1 MDNIKKRK
9 WKKWL
14 GWSAALLIVLAVGG
28 YFAMDYA
35 VDRMLRSISAGL
47 ELEAVSQPGG
57 QDNSPDRTSDPATS
71 DSKEGDKNVPVSG
84 TPDPEDKGEAVPD
97 PTSGPDS
104 GGASDSDSGQPPSSG
119 DKETKEEA
127 AADKG
132 KYQANITPD
141 KASKAQEQITLQD
154 KTKVTSVLLKRL
166 GASDIKTLMDL
177 ASGGMSVEEKR
188 EAKKVILE
196 KLSEEEY
203 DELIA
208 IAAKLGLSQGKS
220 YEDSLK
226 ESSSKASK

>member
-1 MDNIKKRK
+1 MGVDNIKKRK

-14 GWSAALLIVLAVGG
+14 GWLAALLIVIAVGA

-47 ELEAVSQPGG
+47 DTEAVFQPGG
-57 QDNSPDRTSDPATS
+57 KDISPDRTSDPAT
-71 DSKEGDKNVPVSG
+71 E
-84 TPDPEDKGEAVPD
+84 TPTPEDKGEAVAVPD
-97 PTSGPDS
+97 PSSGPDS
-104 GGASDSDSGQPPSSG
+104 GGASDSVSGQPPSSG

-177 ASGGMSVEEKR
+177 ASGGMSLEEKR
-188 EAKKVILE
+188 EAKKLILE

-226 ESSSKASK
+226 ESSKAEK

>member
-1 MDNIKKRK
+1 M
-9 WKKWL
+9 
-14 GWSAALLIVLAVGG
+14 LIVLAVGG

-47 ELEAVSQPGG
+47 DTEAVFQPGG
-57 QDNSPDRTSDPATS
+57 KDISPDRTSDPAT
-71 DSKEGDKNVPVSG
+71 E
-84 TPDPEDKGEAVPD
+84 TPTPEDKGEAVAVPG
-97 PTSGPDS
+97 PSSGPDANNDS
-104 GGASDSDSGQPPSSG
+104 NGASDSGSGQPPSSG

-177 ASGGMSVEEKR
+177 ASGGMSLEEKR
-188 EAKKVILE
+188 EAKKLILE

-220 YEDSLK
+220 YEDSLN
-226 ESSSKASK
+226 ESSSKAGK

>member
-1 MDNIKKRK
+1 M
-9 WKKWL
+9 
-14 GWSAALLIVLAVGG
+14 IVIAVGA

-35 VDRMLRSISAGL
+35 VDRMLRTISAGL
-47 ELEAVSQPGG
+47 EMEAVSQPGG
-57 QDNSPDRTSDPATS
+57 KDNSPDRTSDSATS

-84 TPDPEDKGEAVPD
+84 TPVPEDKGEAVPD
-97 PTSGPDS
+97 PTSGPNANNDS
-104 GGASDSDSGQPPSSG
+104 NGASDSGSGQPPSSG

-177 ASGGMSVEEKR
+177 ASGGMSLEEKR
-188 EAKKVILE
+188 EAKKLILE

-226 ESSSKASK
+226 ESSKTGK

>member
-1 MDNIKKRK
+1 MGVDNIKKRK

-28 YFAMDYA
+28 YFTMDYA

-47 ELEAVSQPGG
+47 DTEAVFQPGG
-57 QDNSPDRTSDPATS
+57 KDISPDRTSDSAT
-71 DSKEGDKNVPVSG
+71 E
-84 TPDPEDKGEAVPD
+84 TPTPEDKGEAVAVPG
-97 PTSGPDS
+97 PSSGPDVHN
-104 GGASDSDSGQPPSSG
+104 DSDEASNSVSGQPPSSG
-119 DKETKEEA
+119 NTETREGT
-127 AADKG
+127 ADKG
-132 KYQANITPD
+132 KFEANITPD

-226 ESSSKASK
+226 ESSKTGK